1 MAENG
6 TTVQVQKF
14 FLWSMTRLVF
24 FLLLS
29 SLVWFFLSNLG
40 SEKEAEIVV
49 EQFLFALAE
58 KNELVIS
65 NISCPD
71 WEEEALL
78 ELDALQLVKS
88 TIKDLDCFTSKKTEN
103 RTEIS
108 CNGNFTNSY
117 NNENSEWDLS
127 SYTFDVSNSNG
138 ARLLCGFY
146 QK

>member
-1 MAENG
+1 MVENDS
-6 TTVQVQKF
+6 TVQIQKF
-14 FLWSMTRLVF
+14 FLWSLTRIVIF
-24 FLLLS
+24 ILLS
-29 SLVWFFLSNLG
+29 SLFWLFLSNSG

-49 EQFLFALAE
+49 EQFLYALAE
-58 KNELVIS
+58 KNEVVIS
-65 NISCPD
+65 NISCPK

-88 TIKDLDCFTSKKTEN
+88 TLKDLDCFTSKKTEN
-103 RTEIS
+103 GTEIS

-127 SYTFDVSNSNG
+127 SYSFVVSNSNG
-138 ARLLCGFY
+138 TYLLCGFY

>member
-1 MAENG
+1 MAENR
-6 TTVQVQKF
+6 TTVQVHKF
-14 FLWSMTRLVF
+14 FLWSVTRIF
-24 FLLLS
+24 FYLLLS
-29 SLVWFFLSNLG
+29 SLVWYFLSNLG

-49 EQFLFALAE
+49 EQFLFALAD

-65 NISCPD
+65 NISCPG
-71 WEEEALL
+71 WEEEAFL

-103 RTEIS
+103 GTEIS
-108 CNGNFTNSY
+108 CNGIFTNSY

-127 SYTFDVSNSNG
+127 SYIFDVSNSNG

>member
-1 MAENG
+1 MVENDS
-6 TTVQVQKF
+6 TIHVTNF
-14 FLWSMTRLVF
+14 FLWSLTRIVIF
-24 FLLLS
+24 FLLS
-29 SLVWFFLSNLG
+29 SLFWVFLSNSG

-65 NISCPD
+65 NISCPA

-88 TIKDLDCFTSKKTEN
+88 TITDLDCFTSKKTEDS
-103 RTEIS
+103 TEIS
-108 CNGNFTNSY
+108 CNGVFTNSY
-117 NNENSEWDLS
+117 NNENSVWDLS
-127 SYTFDVSNSNG
+127 SYTFDVTNSNG

-146 QK
+146 QN